1 LAEEIN
7 GYYCLGAITKDGESY
22 IARCPLATK
31 PLMIGEGRKGYAAV
45 TESRALRKIGIRNSR
60 DVKPGEILKIDRY
73 GVLHPVK
80 TIKGKHGMKLCTFLY
95 GYYGWIDSRIEGI
108 PVSAVR
114 EAVAAKI
121 VESDRN
127 IKFDFGTAIED
138 SGKAYGE
145 EGAAQLKIPYRS
157 ALIKY
162 PYFLRSYERGR
173 KERRKEAMG
182 KVSSVEDRIKDKI
195 LLVFDDSLR
204 RGTVTEEGSPMKYAW
219 DDGAKEIH
227 LRFGTPRNTHQCRL
241 DFIDRPDEN
250 LPANRFPTDEGMAGY
265 LNVTSVRFPTVDQYA
280 DAIMECAK
288 RYGSNLKRED
298 LCLGCYNGDFSFL
311 E

>member
-1 LAEEIN
+1 
-7 GYYCLGAITKDGESY
+7 
-22 IARCPLATK
+22 
-31 PLMIGEGRKGYAAV
+31 M
-45 TESRALRKIGIRNSR
+45 
-60 DVKPGEILKIDRY
+60 
-73 GVLHPVK
+73 
-80 TIKGKHGMKLCTFLY
+80 
-95 GYYGWIDSRIEGI
+95 IEGI

-114 EAVAAKI
+114 ETTAAKI
-121 VESDRN
+121 VENDRN
-127 IKFDFGTAIED
+127 MKFDFATAIED

-162 PYFLRSYERGR
+162 AYFLRSYEKGI

-182 KVSSVEDRIKDKI
+182 KTSSVEDRIKGKI

-204 RGTVTEEGSPMKYAW
+204 RATMIEEGSPMEYAW

-241 DFIDRPDEN
+241 DFMDRPDEN
-250 LPANRFPTDEGMAGY
+250 LPANRYPTDEEMAGY
-265 LNVTSVRFPTVDQYA
+265 LNVTTVRFSTVDQYV
-280 DAIMECAK
+280 DSILECAK
-288 RYGSNLKRED
+288 RYGSNLRRED
-298 LCLGCYNGDFSFL
+298 LCLGCYNGDFGFL